1 MRVRVCV
8 CLFVCV
14 YLSLIV
20 CVCTVDVCVYLPFFE
35 LVMLVVN
42 VVQLVAKLPLMRVVL
57 FQNGSEI
64 MQLDVRGNTTN

>member
-1 MRVRVCV
+1 M
-8 CLFVCV
+8 
-14 YLSLIV
+14 

-64 MQLDVRGNTTN
+64 MHLEVRGNTTN